1 MKFRAIMLMLS
12 LCAAISPVS
21 ADIPPPPVAPKAI
34 AAFADDKPNCLEWT
48 DGCTICKKQGDR
60 SRGRERR
67 LLHRRRRLRSNGARL
82 FEAEDGS
89 VTRRATR
96 MQP

>member
-48 DGCTICKKQGDR
+48 DGCTICKKQA
-60 SRGRERR
+60 GRERR

-89 VTRRATR
+89 AMTRRATVR
-96 MQP
+96 L

>member
-12 LCAAISPVS
+12 LCAAISPAS

-34 AAFADDKPNCLEWT
+34 ADFADDKPNCLEWT

-60 SRGRERR
+60 SR
-67 LLHRRRRLRSNGARL
+67 
-82 FEAEDGS
+82 DGS
-89 VTRRATR
+89 VACSTVGAACVQTAPVCSK
-96 MQP
+96 QKTAP